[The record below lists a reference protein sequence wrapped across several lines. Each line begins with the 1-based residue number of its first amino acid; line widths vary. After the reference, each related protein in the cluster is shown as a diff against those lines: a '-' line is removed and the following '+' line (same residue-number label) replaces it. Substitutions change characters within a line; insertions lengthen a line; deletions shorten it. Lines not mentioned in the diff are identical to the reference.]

1 MRLGKRQRIS
11 PRQTMRGQDTNTRV
25 RPGSALADTSPP
37 PSLAALAATREG
49 TGSRRANMAD
59 VLINHPYFGSMW
71 LSNCYIEDGLVVGDF
86 WDDSDVG
93 DWALPDDYNGEW
105 QTFNFPVSCIRKD
118 PDNLR
123 GLPQEVD
130 NA

>member
-1 MRLGKRQRIS
+1 
-11 PRQTMRGQDTNTRV
+11 
-25 RPGSALADTSPP
+25 
-37 PSLAALAATREG
+37 
-49 TGSRRANMAD
+49 MAD

-93 DWALPDDYNGEW
+93 DWSLPDDYNGEW

-118 PDNLR
+118 PCNLR
-123 GLPQEVD
+123 GLPPHLPPPCARTAGGGGPARSCQ
-130 NA
+130 AG